1 MIFHPIKYH
10 QNKILN
16 FNYVIEI
23 LTRTILNTNS
33 LKSLLP
39 IFVLVQ
45 QFSFLF

>member
-10 QNKILN
+10 QHKILN
-16 FNYVIEI
+16 FNYVIKI

-39 IFVLVQ
+39 IFILIQ
-45 QFSFLF
+45 QYSFLF